1 MSSKILGFKRNR
13 NDIQLENNNE
23 IETDSQIYEKINTP
37 NISTDKMNYF
47 LSQIKSE
54 YDPGINYSFSFSEND
69 NKLSE
74 NIIAICLWGY
84 LPLYEG
90 RIISYT
96 KKVDIEFISK
106 LSFFNKMEN
115 TFEFFSNIQ
124 CLFYIDKD
132 TSKKLSFFEE
142 GKYGFIYEGK
152 KDYFL
157 IIHIKSLA
165 KFSYIDTNNDYC
177 QYWVIKI
184 DDKKFLEMFKLTP
197 KNITINKLNKEI
209 SNYKKMLEERNSYF
223 QEERKEYV
231 DRINKLIKDKEQ
243 ECEEMKNKFN
253 QEIKEKIDLIEKF
266 KSSKI
271 NSVRRAKKFVGLEII
286 SKGFHIK
293 DETNVIS
300 FEEIEKDDKDDNEDK
315 TDVFNQD
322 MYCILC
328 CIRMRNIFFERCNHC
343 CICEQ
348 CLEKCY
354 HKFNKKTKQDEYFC
368 PICNNDTQK
377 DENSS
382 YTQVKKIIFS

>member
-1 MSSKILGFKRNR
+1 
-13 NDIQLENNNE
+13 
-23 IETDSQIYEKINTP
+23 
-37 NISTDKMNYF
+37 
-47 LSQIKSE
+47 
-54 YDPGINYSFSFSEND
+54 
-69 NKLSE
+69 
-74 NIIAICLWGY
+74 
-84 LPLYEG
+84 
-90 RIISYT
+90 
-96 KKVDIEFISK
+96 
-106 LSFFNKMEN
+106 
-115 TFEFFSNIQ
+115 
-124 CLFYIDKD
+124 
-132 TSKKLSFFEE
+132 
-142 GKYGFIYEGK
+142 
-152 KDYFL
+152 
-157 IIHIKSLA
+157 
-165 KFSYIDTNNDYC
+165 
-177 QYWVIKI
+177 
-184 DDKKFLEMFKLTP
+184 MFKLTP

-209 SNYKKMLEERNSYF
+209 SNYKKMIEERNSYF

-300 FEEIEKDDKDDNEDK
+300 FEEIEKDDKNDNEDK

-354 HKFNKKTKQDEYFC
+354 HKFNKQTQKNEYFC
-368 PICNNDTQK
+368 PICNNSTQK
-377 DENSS
+377 DDKSS
-382 YTQVKKIIFS
+382 YTEIKKIFYV